1 MKRTSILVA
10 ILTLGVTWGRT
21 LRAGEI
27 PLGTWNAPPT
37 WAAAGAA
44 SGASDSSR
52 MSAAARAD
60 SIDALDAVP
69 TPPLVFTGIAP
80 CRVADTRDSGFPPG
94 YGPPSMPSSAPR
106 DFTLAG
112 RCDIPSSAQ
121 AVSVN
126 FTVTNTLGAGFL
138 LVFPA
143 GGAAASVSTLNY
155 LAGQTVANAAVVP
168 LGTGGALTAVAG
180 VSGFDLLV
188 DVNGYY
194 APSTGGS
201 RTLLVGPVGTAA
213 QNGAALLAALAG
225 ITTASATNPWL
236 VKVEPGVYDV
246 GTTPLTMKPYVDL
259 EGSGEGVTRLL
270 GSTSAGSPST
280 GTVVGSSNAEL
291 RFLTVESAGANVH
304 AAIFC
309 SGSFRLTHVTA
320 AATGGSFPIA
330 VYNSGG
336 SSVLTAV
343 TISSSGGYAYGF
355 YNVFGS
361 PTLVDARVTSGQT
374 AVFNDRGN
382 VTIRG
387 SVLSGGSTGLFA
399 STDAGS
405 PGSFLSTV
413 EGSKVFGGSNSISAA
428 SASGST
434 MTVLVGTSQLAGGP
448 VTGSGTVRCVGVYDA
463 SFNSPGYTTCP

>member
-1 MKRTSILVA
+1 MKRTSTLIA
-10 ILTLGVTWGRT
+10 ILALGVGWGQT
-21 LRAGEI
+21 LPAVEVPI
-27 PLGTWNAPPT
+27 GTWNAPPT
-37 WAAAGAA
+37 WAAPGASGAA
-44 SGASDSSR
+44 S
-52 MSAAARAD
+52 D
-60 SIDALDAVP
+60 SIRTPVPAREEPIDVLAAVP
-69 TPPLVFTGIAP
+69 TLPLVFTGVTP
-80 CRVADTRDSGFPPG
+80 CRVADTRDGGFPPG

-106 DFTLAG
+106 DFTMTG
-112 RCDIPSSAQ
+112 RCGIPSSAQ

-180 VSGFDLLV
+180 VSGFDLLI

-194 APSTGGS
+194 APGTGGS
-201 RTLLVGPVGTAA
+201 RTVLVGPVGTAE

-236 VKVEPGVYDV
+236 VKVEPGIYDV
-246 GTTPLTMKPYVDL
+246 GTTPLTMKPYVDI
-259 EGSGEGVTRLL
+259 EGSGEGTTTLL
-270 GSTSAGSPST
+270 GITSGSSPGT

-291 RFLTVESAGANVH
+291 RFLTVQSAGANVH
-304 AAIFC
+304 VAVFT
-309 SGSFRLTHVTA
+309 SGSVRLTHVTA
-320 AATGGSFPIA
+320 TATGGNVPIS
-330 VYNSGG
+330 VYNING
-336 SSVLTAV
+336 SSVLTSV
-343 TISSSGGYAYGF
+343 TISSSGGYSSGF

-361 PTLVDARVTSGQT
+361 PTLVDASVTSGQT

-382 VTIRG
+382 LTIRG
-387 SVLSGGSTGLFA
+387 SVLSGGSTGLVA
-399 STDAGS
+399 STDSGS
-405 PGSFLSTV
+405 PGSFLATV

-428 SASGST
+428 SAAGST
-434 MTVLVGTSQLAGGP
+434 MTVLVGASQLAGGS

-463 SFNSPGYTTCP
+463 SFNSPGYTVCP